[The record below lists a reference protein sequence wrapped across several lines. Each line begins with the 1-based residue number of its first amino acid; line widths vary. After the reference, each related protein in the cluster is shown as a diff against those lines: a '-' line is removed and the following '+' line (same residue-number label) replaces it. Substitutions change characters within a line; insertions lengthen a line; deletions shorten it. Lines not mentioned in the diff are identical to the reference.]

1 MEVNIPE
8 GSNSG
13 VYLRGIYEVQ
23 VADTYGKSPNSHHM
37 GALYSRIKP
46 SISAEKPAGEW
57 QSMDITLYDRH
68 LTVILND
75 IIIID
80 NQTVLGVT
88 GGAIKADEASPVP
101 IYLQGDHGRV
111 LY

>member
-1 MEVNIPE
+1 
-8 GSNSG
+8 
-13 VYLRGIYEVQ
+13 
-23 VADTYGKSPNSHHM
+23 
-37 GALYSRIKP
+37 
-46 SISAEKPAGEW
+46 
-57 QSMDITLYDRH
+57 MDITLYDRH

-80 NQTVLGVT
+80 NQPVLGVT
-88 GGAIKADEASPVP
+88 GGAIKADEASPDP